1 MSRRKRSLGRARPLE
16 KLKCDPEPKARFMRL
31 ARWTLAPAYNL
42 PTAVDAEHGTIISQQ
57 VTTEPTGN
65 LSLMSVAEAAKRA
78 LGEPE
83 TLKVVADAGRI
94 ENRPS
99 SARNKD
105 PATCAG
111 QSRHQ

>member
-1 MSRRKRSLGRARPLE
+1 MGRGKRSSSRARPRLLE
-16 KLKCDPEPKARFMRL
+16 KMKGAPEPEARFMRL
-31 ARWTLAPAYNL
+31 AQWTLPPAYNL
-42 PTAVDAEHGTIISQQ
+42 PRRSMSSITSQQ
-57 VTTEPTGN
+57 VTTDPTGN
-65 LSLMSVAEAAKRA
+65 LSLMSLAEAAKRA
-78 LGEPE
+78 LGEPQ

-105 PATCAG
+105 PATHAG